1 MLIGELPEKPT
12 QVADEDR
19 ISAAAL
25 QVILAAIELFS
36 VEPSDCYSSLSLS
49 FSPYTAYSSLR

>member
-36 VEPSDCYSSLSLS
+36 VEPSDCYSSLSL
-49 FSPYTAYSSLR
+49 FHFLYGV